1 MQSNREQMLN
11 RLKTVEGHIRGV
23 QRMIAQDAYCIDII
37 AQTQA
42 VQRALDAFN
51 STILAEHLN
60 SCVTTAIRSDDLAER
75 ERVISELLSVF
86 QKSREVHV
94 AHGDYVPATGG

>member
-1 MQSNREQMLN
+1 MAANQQQLLN

-23 QRMIAQDAYCIDII
+23 QRMVEQDAYCIDII

-51 STILAEHLN
+51 SAILAEHLN
-60 SCVTTAIRSDDLAER
+60 GCVATAIRSEDTAER
-75 ERVISELLSVF
+75 ERVVSELLSVF
-86 QKSREVHV
+86 QKNRELR
-94 AHGDYVPATGG
+94 GE